1 MEFILTFALLCFT
14 GSLKKI
20 LTRQITRKEAEHSVS
35 RWLIGDGRKPFC
47 EVTYWRAQW
56 VSLKIFLIFK
66 WKYNL

>member
-35 RWLIGDGRKPFC
+35 TWLIGDGRKPFC
-47 EVTYWRAQW
+47 EVT
-56 VSLKIFLIFK
+56 
-66 WKYNL
+66 